1 MIVDFVLSIHTP
13 VFSEDLKV
21 KNMGKQKLYHGICKL
36 VQIWVE
42 PRGNRQN
49 LFVYMR

>member
-21 KNMGKQKLYHGICKL
+21 KNMGKQKLYYGICQL
-36 VQIWVE
+36 VQICLLG
-42 PRGNRQN
+42 RGYRQK
-49 LFVYMR
+49 LFRYLR